1 MQALF
6 TNLFT
11 NEFISKTSLISFP
24 QAKRAPGI
32 LLRRKIP
39 DKPTV
44 GRPEVGALSIGAAG
58 MTKLELA
65 CGFTTDWITNSIV
78 FLFMQFGS

>member
-1 MQALF
+1 MQTLF

-24 QAKRAPGI
+24 QAKRAGNPSE
-32 LLRRKIP
+32 KEDP

>member
-1 MQALF
+1 MQTLF

-24 QAKRAPGI
+24 QAKRAGNPSE
-32 LLRRKIP
+32 KEDP

-58 MTKLELA
+58 MTKLELS
-65 CGFTTDWITNSIV
+65 CRFTTSGLLTRLY
-78 FLFMQFGS
+78 FY